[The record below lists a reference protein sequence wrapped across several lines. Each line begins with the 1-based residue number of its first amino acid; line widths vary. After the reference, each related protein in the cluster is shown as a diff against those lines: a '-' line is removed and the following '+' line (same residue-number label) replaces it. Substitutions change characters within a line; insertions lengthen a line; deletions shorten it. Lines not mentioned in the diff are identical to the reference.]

1 MVAVTVY
8 DLQGKKV
15 REVEIDPKQVDKAV
29 RKPLLKEALIA
40 YNASQRQGTHKT
52 RTRSEVAGG
61 SQKPWRQKG
70 TGRAR
75 QGTIRAPQWVGGGR
89 AHGPRPRDYSYSL
102 PKKQRALARR
112 SAVRYRLEQQQL
124 IAVEGLEA
132 FDKPQTKTVAAFL
145 KSVGLGGRGV
155 LLVSEGH
162 NKNLYLSTRNIQK
175 ADLTERTQLNAGH
188 ILRRPHLVFAA
199 DALDGLVKELTA

>member
-29 RKPLLKEALIA
+29 RRPLLKEALIA

-52 RTRSEVAGG
+52 KTRSEVAGG
-61 SQKPWRQKG
+61 SAKPWRQKG

-75 QGTIRAPQWVGGGR
+75 QGTTRAPQWVGGGR
-89 AHGPRPRDYSYSL
+89 AHGPTPRDYSYSL
-102 PKKQRALARR
+102 PKKQRVLACR
-112 SAVRYRLEQQQL
+112 SSIRYRLEENKL
-124 IAVEGLEA
+124 IAVEGLGSL
-132 FDKPQTKTVAAFL
+132 DKPQTKAIASLL
-145 KSVGLGGRGV
+145 KGIGLGGRGV

-162 NKNLYLSTRNIQK
+162 SANLNLSARNIQK
-175 ADLTERTQLNAGH
+175 ADVAARADLNAGH
-188 ILRRPHLVFAA
+188 VLRRPNLVFSA
-199 DALDGLVKELTA
+199 DALDGLVKELSA

>member
-15 REVEIDPKQVDKAV
+15 REVEIDPKSIDKAV
-29 RKPLLKEALIA
+29 RRPLLKEALIA
-40 YNASQRQGTHKT
+40 FNASQRQGTHKT
-52 RTRSEVAGG
+52 KTRSEVAGG

-75 QGTIRAPQWVGGGR
+75 QGTTRAPQWVGGGR

-112 SAVRYRLEQQQL
+112 SSIRYRLEQNQL
-124 IAVEGLEA
+124 VAVEGLESL
-132 FDKPQTKTVAAFL
+132 DKPQTKTIAKLL
-145 KSVGLGGRGV
+145 KEIGLGGRGV
-155 LLVSEGH
+155 LIVSEGH
-162 NKNLYLSTRNIQK
+162 NANLHLSTRNIQK
-175 ADLTERTQLNAGH
+175 ADVSERRSLNAGH
-188 ILRRPHLVFAA
+188 VLRRPHLLFAA
-199 DALDGLVKELTA
+199 DALDKLVEELSA